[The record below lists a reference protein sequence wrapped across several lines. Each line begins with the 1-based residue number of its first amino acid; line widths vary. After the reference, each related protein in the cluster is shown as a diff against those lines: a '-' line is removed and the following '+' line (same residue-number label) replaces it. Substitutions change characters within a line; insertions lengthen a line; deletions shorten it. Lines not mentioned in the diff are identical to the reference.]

1 MRTLLITTAAVAA
14 LALGACTREET
25 AEAGNETEA
34 AAADAGN
41 SAEAAAAK
49 IGEGAKDLV
58 NSPEVKNAGAE
69 LKEAAGDVAAMAKE
83 AGGEA
88 KEAVHDATAP
98 DAQDRAREDAARSQA
113 AR

>member
-34 AAADAGN
+34 AAVETGN
-41 SAEAAAAK
+41 EAEAAAAK

-58 NSPEVKNAGAE
+58 TSPEVKEAGSE
-69 LKEAAGDVAAMAKE
+69 LKEAAGDVAQMAKE

-88 KEAVHDATAP
+88 REAIHEATAP
-98 DAQDRAREDAARSQA
+98 SAEDRAREEAARSQA
-113 AR
+113 AK

>member
-14 LALGACTREET
+14 LALGACTREEAADT
-25 AEAGNETEA
+25 GNETEA

-41 SAEAAAAK
+41 DAEAAAAK

-58 NSPEVKNAGAE
+58 NSPEVKEAGSE
-69 LKEAAGDVAAMAKE
+69 LKEAAGDVAQMAKE

-88 KEAVHDATAP
+88 REALHEATAP
-98 DAQDRAREDAARSQA
+98 SAEERVREEAARSQA
-113 AR
+113 AK